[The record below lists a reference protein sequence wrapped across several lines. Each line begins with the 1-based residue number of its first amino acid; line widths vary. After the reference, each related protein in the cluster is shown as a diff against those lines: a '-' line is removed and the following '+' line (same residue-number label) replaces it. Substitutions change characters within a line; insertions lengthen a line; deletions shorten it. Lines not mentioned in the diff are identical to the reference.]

1 MDPDDLIKSQPEN
14 VKDLYRG
21 VVGIASDIGSVLLAY
36 VGALLIADV
45 HTHLAGRPIRIRWEQ
60 GVPLYLLFA
69 IAAPQAI
76 TIPGPPGKLAEYYF
90 GDPMVSARHVGLI
103 VSLVLVLAG
112 FASLA
117 RGSFLISGHSTR
129 YRLLVVILTLYWL
142 MILYRTVE
150 SWPGYTKL
158 AVTALL
164 VFAVYVYNRDGP
176 PPANLRPADTG
187 SGS

>member
-1 MDPDDLIKSQPEN
+1 
-14 VKDLYRG
+14 
-21 VVGIASDIGSVLLAY
+21 
-36 VGALLIADV
+36 
-45 HTHLAGRPIRIRWEQ
+45 
-60 GVPLYLLFA
+60 
-69 IAAPQAI
+69 
-76 TIPGPPGKLAEYYF
+76 
-90 GDPMVSARHVGLI
+90 MVSARHVGLI

-150 SWPGYTKL
+150 SWPGYMVSSQFYRLSVACAKL
-158 AVTALL
+158 VVTALL